1 MQMLEYIN
9 DFDVDA
15 YDENDTPVCVC
26 ADYIGTTH
34 VTFCWACHDYTDNIE
49 IAKMEAAERKP
60 AAIAYE
66 RTNAIAEV
74 A

>member
-1 MQMLEYIN
+1 MQMLEYVN

-15 YDENDTPVCVC
+15 HDENDTPVCVC

-34 VTFCWACHDYTDNIE
+34 VTFCRACHDYTDNIE

-66 RTNAIAEV
+66 RTSAIAEV